1 MLSKVPVKVY
11 VWTPAQ
17 PSYMIY
23 LFAPQDRGGDG
34 NLRTQI
40 ADEAAISGKS
50 LVDAACEVRKTTYII
65 KLSLTFRT
73 LPS

>member
-23 LFAPQDRGGDG
+23 LFAPQDRGGDA
-34 NLRTQI
+34 NSRTEI
-40 ADEAAISGKS
+40 ADEAARGGKS
-50 LVDAACEVRKTTYII
+50 LMDVACEVRK
-65 KLSLTFRT
+65 
-73 LPS
+73 